1 MAEAMQGIM
10 SLAEGQPSEQ
20 GSFDPSNY
28 SPLIEGY
35 ARSDPKQFGR
45 DILGGM
51 AEVDPNLVDD
61 FIRQLA
67 AIDLPPEIIEA
78 LQLMVDGILA
88 SPENYAQDRAE
99 LIAEGVPEELLPDTF
114 DPSYFAALNIAVDQ
128 LAMGAPPQVPGFA
141 EGGII
146 NAKVIAKELASMGRN
161 GDTMLAHITPLEA
174 TMLRKMGGSGT
185 INPDTGLPEF
195 FLKKIKKAVGKVF
208 KGAGKVVKGALKGI
222 GRAVKSIAKSTIGKM
237 ALTFAAVYFMG
248 PAGLNLAGGAGS
260 ITGITNAAA
269 ANMVN
274 TFAGSTLVNVA
285 SGQNIGDAI
294 KGGLVSGALAGGT
307 TALLGGGV
315 PGAPRDV
322 PAPVVEAG
330 TNLAGTAGEP
340 LAGSSLASSLS
351 DVAPQIPM
359 QPPVPV
365 PSIGSGIDLGNV
377 PTGIDSGAGAP
388 TSFGSQ
394 NIGAGIDFGTVPTGG
409 PGINLQNVP
418 TGGTGVNI
426 MGSDIPVRSIA
437 PRLPADSSQSG
448 FFSDAFTKV
457 RDTFSPSAIK
467 QAGVESAQRAGQ
479 MAADATV
486 GSEAVKAAAYQRAY
500 DAAMPGVLAQY
511 GPLAGLG
518 LGAAA
523 LMGGFTPESPKP
535 PPGFSSPTGEQL
547 LAANP
552 EKYGLSFG
560 GTRTIAASRNPYDT
574 MYYNPMNPY
583 RSPVEGGINSV
594 AMLAKGG
601 TAKFPR
607 KTGAISGPGTGTS
620 DSVPAMLSD
629 GEFVFTAKA
638 VRAMGN
644 GSRRKG
650 AKRMYTMMKDLERKG
665 T

>member
-28 SPLIEGY
+28 SPLIESY

-128 LAMGAPPQVPGFA
+128 LAMGAPPEVPGFA

-359 QPPVPV
+359 QPPVPA
-365 PSIGSGIDLGNV
+365 PSFGSGIDLGNV
-377 PTGIDSGAGAP
+377 PKGIDFGAGAP

-394 NIGAGIDFGTVPTGG
+394 NIGTGLGTVPAPSFGS
-409 PGINLQNVP
+409 GIDLGNVP
-418 TGGTGVNI
+418 TDPPQQGF
-426 MGSDIPVRSIA
+426 
-437 PRLPADSSQSG
+437 LP
-448 FFSDAFTKV
+448 DAFTKV

-535 PPGFSSPTGEQL
+535 PPGFSSPTGEEL

>member
-20 GSFDPSNY
+20 GLFDPSNY

-51 AEVDPNLVDD
+51 AEVDPNLVDE

-340 LAGSSLASSLS
+340 LAGSLS
-351 DVAPQIPM
+351 DVASPAS
-359 QPPVPV
+359 
-365 PSIGSGIDLGNV
+365 SIG
-377 PTGIDSGAGAP
+377 TGIDPVVAP
-388 TSFGSQ
+388 TSFGGQ
-394 NIGAGIDFGTVPTGG
+394 NINTGLGFGAVPTGG
-409 PGINLQNVP
+409 PGINFQDVP
-418 TGGTGVNI
+418 TGGPGVNI
-426 MGSDIPVRSIA
+426 MGSDIPLGSSA
-437 PRLPADSSQSG
+437 SKLTADSPQSG
-448 FFSDAFTKV
+448 FLSDPFNKV
-457 RDTFSPSAIK
+457 KNTFYPPAIK
-467 QAGVESAQRAGQ
+467 QAGMENAQLAGEQ
-479 MAADATV
+479 AYKSTLDRLMPNPSDFTPA
-486 GSEAVKAAAYQRAY
+486 EQAAARAQALAASETARK
-500 DAAMPGVLAQY
+500 AAMPGVLAQY

-518 LGAAA
+518 LGAAV

-535 PPGFSSPTGEQL
+535 PPGFSSPTGEEL

>member
-20 GSFDPSNY
+20 GLFDPSNY

-51 AEVDPNLVDD
+51 AEVDPNLVDE

-260 ITGITNAAA
+260 ITGIANAAA

-359 QPPVPV
+359 QPPVPA

-377 PTGIDSGAGAP
+377 PT
-388 TSFGSQ
+388 
-394 NIGAGIDFGTVPTGG
+394 GIDFGTVPTGG

-437 PRLPADSSQSG
+437 PRLTADSSQSG
-448 FFSDAFTKV
+448 FLPDAFTKV
-457 RDTFSPSAIK
+457 RDTFWPPAIK
-467 QAGVESAQRAGQ
+467 QAGMENAQLEGDKAFTSTYNRLTAQGNLPENTVRA
-479 MAADATV
+479 
-486 GSEAVKAAAYQRAY
+486 EALAAASDARK
-500 DAAMPGVLAQY
+500 AAMPGVLAQY